1 MRRYA
6 AAATAAAL
14 CLTAAALAAPA
25 ASASGG
31 AGGDAGWRPVTY
43 PPVNYP
49 AGDRCDFAFRTEPL
63 LDEVMVKT
71 VATYPDGSPKTELYK
86 GALVVRITNLETGA
100 SYDADAGGRSL
111 AEYAPDG
118 GHVYYA
124 TGPFLLGFEE
134 GQGNLPR
141 GEYVVDGVYTVE
153 FTAAGERTV
162 EWVGEEKLTDVCD
175 KID

>member
-1 MRRYA
+1 MRRY

-14 CLTAAALAAPA
+14 CLTAALAAPA

-31 AGGDAGWRPVTY
+31 EGDDAGWRPVTY
-43 PPVNYP
+43 PPVDYP
-49 AGDRCDFAFRTEPL
+49 AGERCDFAFRTEPL

-71 VATYPDGSPKTELYK
+71 VATYPDGSPETELYK
-86 GALVVRITNLETGA
+86 GALIVRITNLDTGA
-100 SYDADAGGRSL
+100 TYDADAGGRSIVR
-111 AEYAPDG
+111 YGPDG

-153 FTAAGERTV
+153 ITAADQRTV
-162 EWVGEEKLTDVCD
+162 TWKEGTKKLTDVCD
-175 KID
+175 KIA

>member
-1 MRRYA
+1 MRRY

-14 CLTAAALAAPA
+14 CLAATVAAPA
-25 ASASGG
+25 AASAR
-31 AGGDAGWRPVTY
+31 GGDGADGGWRPVTY

-49 AGDRCDFAFRTEPL
+49 AGERCAFPFRTEPL

-71 VATYPDGSPKTELYK
+71 VDTYPDGSPKTELYK
-86 GALVVRITNLETGA
+86 GALIVRVTNLDTGA
-100 SYDADAGGRSL
+100 AYDADAGGSSL
-111 AEYAPDG
+111 VRYAPDG

-124 TGPFLLGFEE
+124 TGPFLIGFAE

-153 FTAAGERTV
+153 ITAADRRTV
-162 EWVGEEKLTDVCD
+162 QWAGEKKLTDVCD
-175 KID
+175 QID